1 MVARL
6 LGLSNGRE
14 KRTGL
19 EGMDGGEREELLA
32 ASFTSCWMGIHIAR
46 PG

>member
-1 MVARL
+1 MVAWL
-6 LGLSNGRE
+6 DGLSDGRE

-19 EGMDGGEREELLA
+19 EGLDGGQREELLA
-32 ASFTSCWMGIHIAR
+32 ASCTGCWMGIHIVR